1 VIDTLSQ
8 TRSIQ
13 ELLQTLKSCH
23 ESRFDRV
30 NHIAYL
36 REWMAS
42 DPICIDLYTCLGN
55 DTPIMPPPNC
65 TSPNNDVIQAVAYRA
80 LQCYFRLDNSFLEE
94 AQERMP
100 NLSLSTAIEA
110 IVHDARS
117 RHANNNSS
125 SINDDESDDS
135 NNKKVLVVLAIDE
148 IQHGLR
154 QSDDKTA
161 DDPRSNHNRF
171 LLRLLIGDLMH
182 VMARCEPFFV
192 VPMMAGLNY
201 PNIELLM
208 REDCSIQISNLV
220 PAPLSQGGMWQVIR
234 AMYPSSFAA
243 TKETINEMPREFL
256 AILAYIGGYPR
267 GFEMWLE
274 SAGSVLSR
282 PSSSEW
288 SDALGRELSL
298 SLARVI
304 ERLPKPRECEA
315 PVLEPILRNMI
326 WSAMAKET
334 IDISQACKSLRDVS
348 KIDLNGIPFTWSDV
362 EKAPAL
368 VVATWVEI
376 MKQVNRES
384 PAINALHS
392 LMLSFT
398 HENWHT
404 FELQT
409 ANCVAYLLA
418 LSDAG
423 TSIPL
428 AKLLFPFA
436 SLKCKKKSSIFS
448 SLQVIVPESSG
459 KQVIQLANSARSC
472 QSIADDDGDNQRD
485 HDNNHCWTFN
495 KGQVVM
501 LLNEHKSPLG
511 DSFVVL
517 QVSNQS
523 RTVEALKELPFF
535 DTKGRSLNQVIENT
549 QEEIDLVVCFQ
560 NHHADHRDKRALSP
574 SDIEQEWHKK
584 IMAANEC
591 VQRFDRP
598 FVLTMVM
605 VSNRR
610 GSYSTANERQQAI
623 ERYNKRVSASGATI
637 DQAVAVEQSP
647 NAKITNDD
655 WKFTEEFRALPR
667 PYVVV
672 AGTTNK
678 LYHEGYAV
686 APMNGFF
693 PKSFMSMIN
702 GM

>member
-1 VIDTLSQ
+1 
-8 TRSIQ
+8 
-13 ELLQTLKSCH
+13 
-23 ESRFDRV
+23 
-30 NHIAYL
+30 
-36 REWMAS
+36 
-42 DPICIDLYTCLGN
+42 
-55 DTPIMPPPNC
+55 
-65 TSPNNDVIQAVAYRA
+65 
-80 LQCYFRLDNSFLEE
+80 
-94 AQERMP
+94 MP

-161 DDPRSNHNRF
+161 DDLRNNHNRF
-171 LLRLLIGDLMH
+171 LLRFLIGDLMH
-182 VMARCEPFFV
+182 LMARCEPFFV

-208 REDCSIQISNLV
+208 HEDSSIQISNLV
-220 PAPLSQGGMWQVIR
+220 PASLSQEGMWQVIR

-485 HDNNHCWTFN
+485 HDDNHCWTFN

-591 VQRFDRP
+591 VQRFDRT
-598 FVLTMVM
+598 FVLPMVM

-610 GSYSTANERQQAI
+610 GPYSTANERQQAI

-693 PKSFMSMIN
+693 PKSLMSMIN

>member
-1 VIDTLSQ
+1 
-8 TRSIQ
+8 
-13 ELLQTLKSCH
+13 
-23 ESRFDRV
+23 
-30 NHIAYL
+30 
-36 REWMAS
+36 
-42 DPICIDLYTCLGN
+42 
-55 DTPIMPPPNC
+55 
-65 TSPNNDVIQAVAYRA
+65 
-80 LQCYFRLDNSFLEE
+80 
-94 AQERMP
+94 MP

-117 RHANNNSS
+117 RHANNNNNSN
-125 SINDDESDDS
+125 INDNDNDNESDDS
-135 NNKKVLVVLAIDE
+135 NHKKVLVVLAIDE

-171 LLRLLIGDLMH
+171 LLRRLIGDLMH
-182 VMARCEPFFV
+182 LMARCEPFFV

-201 PNIELLM
+201 PNIEHLM
-208 REDCSIQISNLV
+208 HEDSSIQISNLV
-220 PAPLSQGGMWQVIR
+220 PAPLSQEGMWQVIR

-348 KIDLNGIPFTWSDV
+348 KIDLNGIPFTWSDA

-376 MKQVNRES
+376 RKQINREC

-472 QSIADDDGDNQRD
+472 QSIADDGGDGDNQRD
-485 HDNNHCWTFN
+485 HDDNHCWTFN

-623 ERYNKRVSASGATI
+623 ERYNKRGSASEATI

-647 NAKITNDD
+647 NAKITNDYYDD
-655 WKFTEEFRALPR
+655 WKFTEEFLALPR

-693 PKSFMSMIN
+693 PKSLMSMIN

>member
-1 VIDTLSQ
+1 
-8 TRSIQ
+8 
-13 ELLQTLKSCH
+13 
-23 ESRFDRV
+23 
-30 NHIAYL
+30 
-36 REWMAS
+36 MAS

-55 DTPIMPPPNC
+55 DTPIMPPPNR
-65 TSPNNDVIQAVAYRA
+65 TSPNVYVIQAVAYRA
-80 LQCYFRLDNSFLEE
+80 LQCYFRLDNSFFEE

-100 NLSLSTAIEA
+100 DLSLSTAIEA

-117 RHANNNSS
+117 RHANNNS
-125 SINDDESDDS
+125 INDNDNESDDS
-135 NNKKVLVVLAIDE
+135 NHKKVLVVLAIDE

-161 DDPRSNHNRF
+161 DDLRNNHNRF
-171 LLRLLIGDLMH
+171 LLRLLIGELMH
-182 VMARCEPFFV
+182 LMARCEPFFV

-201 PNIELLM
+201 PNIKHLM
-208 REDCSIQISNLV
+208 HEDSSIQISNLV
-220 PAPLSQGGMWQVIR
+220 PASLSQEGMWQVIR

-243 TKETINEMPREFL
+243 TKGTINEMPREFL

-376 MKQVNRES
+376 MKQINRES

-392 LMLSFT
+392 LMFSFT
-398 HENWHT
+398 RENWHT
-404 FELQT
+404 FEMQT

-436 SLKCKKKSSIFS
+436 SLECKKKSSIFS

-472 QSIADDDGDNQRD
+472 YSIADGGAGDGDNQRD
-485 HDNNHCWTFN
+485 HDDNHCWTFN

-501 LLNEHKSPLG
+501 LLNEYKSPLG

-523 RTVEALKELPFF
+523 RTIEALKELPFF
-535 DTKGRSLNQVIENT
+535 DTKGRSLNQVIEKT

-623 ERYNKRVSASGATI
+623 ERYNKRVSTSGATI
-637 DQAVAVEQSP
+637 DQAVVAVEQSS
-647 NAKITNDD
+647 NAKITNDF
-655 WKFTEEFRALPR
+655 WKFTEEFLALPR

-672 AGTTNK
+672 AGTTDE

-693 PKSFMSMIN
+693 PKSLMSMIN